1 MLQCE
6 RGVVIMDETKIFQ
19 NNDIQDKLIEQT
31 LLEILDI
38 LEERGYDPY
47 KQIVGYLMSEDPGY
61 ITSHKEAR
69 TRILAFERSQ
79 ILDFLVRN
87 LNRS

>member
-1 MLQCE
+1 
-6 RGVVIMDETKIFQ
+6 MDETKVYE
-19 NNDIQDKLIEQT
+19 NGEIQDKLIEET

-69 TRILAFERSQ
+69 TRIMAFDRSQ
-79 ILDFLVRN
+79 ILDFLVRQ
-87 LNRS
+87 LRK

>member
-1 MLQCE
+1 ME
-6 RGVVIMDETKIFQ
+6 ETKIFQ
-19 NNDIQDKLIEQT
+19 NSDIQDKLIEKT
-31 LLEILDI
+31 LLEIVDI

-87 LNRS
+87 LKN

>member
-1 MLQCE
+1 ME
-6 RGVVIMDETKIFQ
+6 ETKIYE
-19 NNDIQDKLIEQT
+19 NGEIQDKLIEET
-31 LLEILDI
+31 LLEIFDI

-69 TRILAFERSQ
+69 TRIMAFDRSQ
-79 ILDFLVRN
+79 ILDFLVRQ
-87 LNRS
+87 LKR

>member
-1 MLQCE
+1 
-6 RGVVIMDETKIFQ
+6 MDKTKIYQ
-19 NNDIQDKLIEQT
+19 GEEIKDKLIEKT

-61 ITSHKEAR
+61 ITNHKEAR
-69 TRILAFERSQ
+69 SRILEFERSQ

-87 LNRS
+87 LSRKCDF

>member
-1 MLQCE
+1 ME
-6 RGVVIMDETKIFQ
+6 ETKVYE
-19 NNDIQDKLIEQT
+19 NGEIQDKLIEET

-69 TRILAFERSQ
+69 SRIMAFDRSQ
-79 ILDFLVRN
+79 ILDFLVRQ
-87 LNRS
+87 LKK

>member
-1 MLQCE
+1 ME
-6 RGVVIMDETKIFQ
+6 ETKVYQ
-19 NNDIQDKLIEQT
+19 NNEIQDKLIEET

-61 ITSHKEAR
+61 ITNHKEAR

-79 ILDFLVRN
+79 ILDFLIRKVKR
-87 LNRS
+87 

>member
-1 MLQCE
+1 ME
-6 RGVVIMDETKIFQ
+6 ETKIYE
-19 NNDIQDKLIEQT
+19 NGEIQDKLIEET
-31 LLEILDI
+31 LLEIFDI

-69 TRILAFERSQ
+69 TRIMAFDRSQ
-79 ILDFLVRN
+79 ILDFLVRQ
-87 LNRS
+87 LKK

>member
-1 MLQCE
+1 ME
-6 RGVVIMDETKIFQ
+6 KTKVFE
-19 NNDIQDKLIEQT
+19 NGEIQDKLIEKT

-61 ITSHKEAR
+61 ITNHKEAR
-69 TRILAFERSQ
+69 TRILAFDRSQ
-79 ILDFLVRN
+79 ILDFLIRN
-87 LNRS
+87 LNKKCD